1 MRRASRRLRATGR
14 RNRISRWRP
23 RAGRSS
29 RRARACDLQVLPRI
43 PAHRGGARR
52 APEDQ
57 RGEAPRTNVQSSEV
71 TSLGKAPTVAIRS
84 RLGLVCAFILARCA
98 SATAIRVERSDV
110 VGPCLTAVPDR
121 DVLLGVA
128 LSGGG
133 SRAALFGAAGLEA
146 LAGLRTADG

>member
-1 MRRASRRLRATGR
+1 
-14 RNRISRWRP
+14 
-23 RAGRSS
+23 
-29 RRARACDLQVLPRI
+29 
-43 PAHRGGARR
+43 
-52 APEDQ
+52 
-57 RGEAPRTNVQSSEV
+57 
-71 TSLGKAPTVAIRS
+71 VAIRS
-84 RLGLVCAFILARCA
+84 GLGLVCAFILARCA

-146 LAGLRTADG
+146 LAGLRTADGASVIDRITHVSSVSGGSIAATYYALTTYQTLFLLSVEDDERHVRDRERPAGPAARVRIHLQAVTSGLGGPSRPP